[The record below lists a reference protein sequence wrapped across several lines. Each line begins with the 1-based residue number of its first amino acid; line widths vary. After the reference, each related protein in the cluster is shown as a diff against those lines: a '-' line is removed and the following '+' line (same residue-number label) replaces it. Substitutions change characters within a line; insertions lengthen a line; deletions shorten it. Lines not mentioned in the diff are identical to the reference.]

1 MKPMLLTMSE
11 EIPRGK
17 DWAYEIKYDGFRA
30 ILQWTADGITLTSR
44 NGKNLSDQFP
54 EILELA
60 KITDKPELPIRLDG
74 ELTILNTLYQAN
86 FALLQHRGRLKSKTK
101 IQAASLKRPATFMA
115 FDMQTSSSAT
125 YDQRKETLKSF
136 IKTVSSPRLQY
147 VEDFNQLDKI
157 TDLAFLH
164 LAEGIVAKS
173 KKSTYQ
179 EGKRS
184 KQWLKIKQWR
194 TVSGFLSDFDAN
206 NSYYY
211 TNIWTGNKASSLGSF
226 KHGLTAEEAQTLR
239 TFFKKNGKRSGQRW
253 KLDPGICVDL
263 HCLGAKD
270 GELREPLF
278 ADFRFDLSH
287 EECTAEKVKYDL
299 TLMPEDAE
307 ITKPDKK
314 LWPDVT
320 KLDYLLYLRQISPYQ
335 LPFLNNKKITLIR
348 YPDGI
353 HEQSFYQKHLPDYA
367 PDYIQS
373 WQEEG
378 EMFILAN
385 NLQSLLWMGNHGA
398 LEYHIPFQTVDSA
411 FPNEIVFDL
420 DPPDRE
426 HFQLAILAAQLLK
439 HLLDRM
445 EVHSFAKTSGNKGMQ
460 IHIPLMPGSMSY
472 VETRR
477 FTEGLVRLLVKEE
490 PGLFT
495 IERLKKNRGNRL
507 YLDYIQHA
515 EGKTII
521 APYSPRATKEAT
533 VAAPVFWEE
542 VNESLNPTDF
552 TIFNVVDR
560 VKECGCPFYE
570 YSRKRQ
576 IQPVE
581 VMKSLSVK

>member
-11 EIPRGK
+11 EIPRSK

-101 IQAASLKRPATFMA
+101 IQAASLERPATFMA

-184 KQWLKIKQWR
+184 KDWLKIKQWR

-206 NSYYY
+206 NSHYY

-226 KHGLTAEEAQTLR
+226 KHGLQIEEAQTLR
-239 TFFKKNGKRSGQRW
+239 TFFKKHGKRSGQRW

-263 HCLGAKD
+263 HCLRSKNN
-270 GELREPLF
+270 EKLRKPLF

-299 TLMPEDAE
+299 TLMPKDEE
-307 ITKPDKK
+307 I
-314 LWPDVT
+314 
-320 KLDYLLYLRQISPYQ
+320 
-335 LPFLNNKKITLIR
+335 
-348 YPDGI
+348 
-353 HEQSFYQKHLPDYA
+353 
-367 PDYIQS
+367 
-373 WQEEG
+373 
-378 EMFILAN
+378 M
-385 NLQSLLWMGNHGA
+385 
-398 LEYHIPFQTVDSA
+398 
-411 FPNEIVFDL
+411 
-420 DPPDRE
+420 
-426 HFQLAILAAQLLK
+426 
-439 HLLDRM
+439 
-445 EVHSFAKTSGNKGMQ
+445 
-460 IHIPLMPGSMSY
+460 
-472 VETRR
+472 
-477 FTEGLVRLLVKEE
+477 
-490 PGLFT
+490 
-495 IERLKKNRGNRL
+495 
-507 YLDYIQHA
+507 
-515 EGKTII
+515 
-521 APYSPRATKEAT
+521 
-533 VAAPVFWEE
+533 
-542 VNESLNPTDF
+542 
-552 TIFNVVDR
+552 
-560 VKECGCPFYE
+560 
-570 YSRKRQ
+570 
-576 IQPVE
+576 
-581 VMKSLSVK
+581 